1 MPDIDIDVLPLL
13 PLTTG
18 VVLPGMVVTLTLE
31 SDEARAAAEAASD
44 TAERTMLLV
53 PKVDG
58 RYARVGTIAKIEDLG
73 QTRSG
78 VEALVI
84 RGLARAVV
92 GVGVPGTGE
101 ALWVQAE
108 PVEEPEPTARA
119 KELAREYRA
128 VVENIVESRGVPQVA
143 EFLRGIADPG
153 QIADTAGY
161 SPDLSFEQKIEILE
175 TVEVEARLELV
186 VGWAKDTL
194 ADLELKDKIRT
205 DVSEGMEKRQRE
217 FLLREQMS
225 AIRKEL
231 GEDGEEDVVGEYRQ
245 KIADAGMPADVL
257 EQAEKELGRLERMSE
272 QSPEYGWIRTYLD
285 WLIDVPWNVRTED
298 NLEITEARAV
308 LDADHEGLQDVKDR
322 ILEYLAVRKLRAERG
337 LGEATGRGSGAI
349 LTLVGPPGV
358 GKTSLGESVAR
369 ALGREFVR
377 VSLGGIHDEAEIRG
391 HRRTYVGALPG
402 RIVRA
407 LKDAG
412 SKNPV
417 MMLDEIDKVGTDWR
431 GDPSSALLE
440 VLDPAQNHTFRDH
453 YLDVDLDLS
462 EVLFI
467 TTANVAETIP
477 GPLFDRMEVIRIDGY
492 TEEEKV
498 AIAKHHLV
506 ARQRERN
513 GLREDEVVFT
523 DDALRVIV
531 GDYTREAGVRNL
543 ERELGKALR
552 KVATTIA
559 AGDTETP
566 LTIDADDVRTYLGRQ
581 KFFFEAADRTAVP
594 GVATGL
600 AVTGVGGD
608 VLFIEASR
616 EDDGEPRDGLTLTGQ
631 LGDVMKESAQI
642 ALSYVRSHA
651 ADLGIEPERLR
662 GRFHVHV
669 PAGAVPKDGPSAG
682 VTMTTA
688 LVSLLTDTPVRSE
701 VGMTGEVTLQGRVL
715 PIGGLKQKVLAAHRA
730 GLTEVILPKRNEGD
744 LDDVP
749 EQVREQMTFHV
760 AEDIG
765 QVLAVALG
773 AGNERGGRATR
784 RRLGTVP
791 PVRITVFGATGRTGR
806 LLVALAMERGHE
818 VTAFLREGSDPAPVA
833 EARVAF
839 GDPCDPA
846 AIAAALAQA
855 RPEAVISA
863 IGPIAGVTET
873 EVSEAIGAIVAVMT
887 DAGPQRLVIASNVV
901 VFSDDEL
908 TGEFAGCGRRASPE
922 PRDPPGQR
930 VGLDRAGSR
939 AAA

>member
-1 MPDIDIDVLPLL
+1 VADIDTQVLPLL

-18 VVLPGMVVTLTLE
+18 VVLPGMVVTLTIE
-31 SDEARAAAEAASD
+31 SDEAQAAVEAAD
-44 TAERTMLLV
+44 GDELLLV
-53 PKVDG
+53 PRFG
-58 RYARVGTIAKIEDLG
+58 ERYARIGTIAKVEDVGRLRNG
-73 QTRSG
+73 T
-78 VEALVI
+78 EALVI
-84 RGLARAVV
+84 RGLHRAAV
-92 GVGVPGTGE
+92 GLGVPGTG
-101 ALWVQAE
+101 AATWVQ
-108 PVEEPEPTARA
+108 VERVFDPPATERA
-119 KELAREYRA
+119 TQLAREYRA
-128 VVENIVESRGVPQVA
+128 VVENIVDARGVPAVA
-143 EFLRGIADPG
+143 EFLRGITEPG
-153 QIADTAGY
+153 AVADTSGY
-161 SPDLSFEQKIEILE
+161 SPDLSFEQKIEVLE
-175 TVEVEARLELV
+175 AIDVERRLEIVLA
-186 VGWAKDTL
+186 WAKDTL

-205 DVSEGMEKRQRE
+205 DVSEGLEKRQRE

-231 GEDGEEDVVGEYRQ
+231 GEDDEENVVEEYRR
-245 KIADAGMPADVL
+245 KIEEAGMPEDVRKEAL
-257 EQAEKELGRLERMSE
+257 RELGRLERTSE
-272 QSPEYGWIRTYLD
+272 QSPELGWIRTYLD
-285 WLIDVPWNVRTED
+285 WMTELPWDVRTDD
-298 NLEITEARAV
+298 NLEIADARKV

-322 ILEYLAVRKLRAERG
+322 ILEYLAVRKLRQERG

-369 ALGREFVR
+369 ALGRKFVR

-412 SKNPV
+412 TKNPV
-417 MMLDEIDKVGTDWR
+417 MMLDEIDKVGADWR

-477 GPLFDRMEVIRIDGY
+477 GPLYDRMEVIRIDGY
-492 TEEEKV
+492 TEDEKL
-498 AIAKHHLV
+498 AIAKHHLFE
-506 ARQRERN
+506 RQLERN
-513 GLREDEVVFT
+513 GLRADEVILT

-543 ERELGKALR
+543 EREIGKALR
-552 KVATTIA
+552 KVATKLASAEATAPVTI
-559 AGDTETP
+559 EP
-566 LTIDADDVRTYLGRQ
+566 DDVREYLGRQ
-581 KFFFEAADRTAVP
+581 RFFFEAADRTAVP

-600 AVTGVGGD
+600 AVTGTGGD
-608 VLFIEASR
+608 VLFIEATR
-616 EDDGEPRDGLTLTGQ
+616 EDASDGDGLTLTGQ

-651 ADLGIEPERLR
+651 SELGIDPARLR

-688 LVSLLTDTPVRSE
+688 LASLLLDTPVRPT

-749 EQVREQMTFHV
+749 DQVREQMTFHIAEEV
-760 AEDIG
+760 AD
-765 QVLAVALG
+765 VLAVAL
-773 AGNERGGRATR
+773 RAET
-784 RRLGTVP
+784 
-791 PVRITVFGATGRTGR
+791 
-806 LLVALAMERGHE
+806 
-818 VTAFLREGSDPAPVA
+818 
-833 EARVAF
+833 
-839 GDPCDPA
+839 
-846 AIAAALAQA
+846 AAA
-855 RPEAVISA
+855 
-863 IGPIAGVTET
+863 
-873 EVSEAIGAIVAVMT
+873 
-887 DAGPQRLVIASNVV
+887 DAA
-901 VFSDDEL
+901 
-908 TGEFAGCGRRASPE
+908 
-922 PRDPPGQR
+922 
-930 VGLDRAGSR
+930 
-939 AAA
+939 